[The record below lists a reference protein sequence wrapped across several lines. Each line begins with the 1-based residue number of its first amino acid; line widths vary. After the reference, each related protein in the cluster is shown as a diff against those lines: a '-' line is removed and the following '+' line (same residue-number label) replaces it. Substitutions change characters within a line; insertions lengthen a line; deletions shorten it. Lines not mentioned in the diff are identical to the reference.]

1 VIVNFDGVVAILLTP
16 FDENGAV
23 DAESLQRL
31 ACWYRSNG
39 VAAIVT
45 PAMASEVDKLSLVER
60 EWVVKEAVAALVGD
74 TPVIGG
80 VLGETGKEAARLAE
94 AALKAGCSAI
104 LCRAPEQL
112 LSDPE
117 AAFLY
122 FTNIASVGMQHLVI
136 QDVSVISKGIDNSL
150 ILKLYQKIPAFR
162 NLKLEV
168 EMTNYKA
175 TQLIEATD
183 GDLHIWSGWALL
195 QMIEALDRGIR
206 TFSPSAF
213 HKPYVEIARAY
224 FAGNRPQ
231 ALALFHTI
239 LPYVAWS
246 RQNGDINL
254 QLLKR
259 FCVAQ
264 GLIRTSHTRQPV
276 HPFDRYHETYAGEL
290 IASMLEWQESV
301 YYAP

>member
-1 VIVNFDGVVAILLTP
+1 MVANFDGIVAILMTP

-23 DAESLQRL
+23 DAESLQLL
-31 ACWYRSNG
+31 ARWYQSNG
-39 VAAIVT
+39 VTAIVT
-45 PAMASEVDKLSLVER
+45 PAMASEVDKLNLAER
-60 EWVVKEAVAALVGD
+60 EWVVKETVAALDGD

-122 FTNIASVGMQHLVI
+122 FRTIASVGMQHLVI
-136 QDVSVISKGIDNSL
+136 QDVSFSSKGMDNSF
-150 ILKLYQKIPAFR
+150 ILDLYHKIPAFR

-168 EMTNYKA
+168 DMTNYKA

-183 GDLHIWSGWALL
+183 GDLRIWSGWALL

-206 TFSPSAF
+206 TFSPAAF
-213 HKPYVEIARAY
+213 HKPYVEIVRAY
-224 FAGNRPQ
+224 FAGDRSQ

-264 GLIRTSHTRQPV
+264 GLIRTSHARQPV
-276 HPFDRYHETYAGEL
+276 HPFDRYHEAYAGEL
-290 IASMLEWQESV
+290 IASMLDWQASV
-301 YYAP
+301 QYVP